1 MKTSTIVD
9 TVARTFLQP
18 RWFSQSSRSWLII
31 SLLAA
36 SVWSAFAYPPAPHHL
51 FYGMVRDEFGTP
63 INDPNA
69 VIILVTAGGARI
81 KTQIV
86 PGLEPGVNYRLAV
99 PMDSGIT
106 SDLYKPTALKPF
118 VPFMIQVVIAG
129 VTNLPIEM
137 TGNLSQMGQPGKRT
151 LLNLTLGEDLNG
163 DGLPDAWQ
171 RLINA
176 DLSKVTPNGDSDKDG
191 LTNLQEYLAG
201 TYAFDPKDG
210 FSLTIVG
217 FNSGA
222 PLFEFLAIR
231 GRTYT
236 LHGSPDLKTWTA
248 QSFSIPADGA
258 TASIRN
264 NYFADTV
271 RKLQIQAAT
280 PAGDT
285 PPRFFRLMVQ

>member
-1 MKTSTIVD
+1 MAHPALRSH
-9 TVARTFLQP
+9 
-18 RWFSQSSRSWLII
+18 WFFRAIRGALAI
-31 SLLAA
+31 SLVTA
-36 SVWSAFAYPPAPHHL
+36 SVLSAFAYPPAPHHL

-69 VIILVTAGGARI
+69 VVILQIASGVQL

-86 PGLEPGVNYRLAV
+86 PGLEPGVNYRLAI
-99 PMDSGIT
+99 PMDAGIA

-118 VPFMIQVVIAG
+118 VPFLIRVIVAG

-176 DLSKVTPNGDSDKDG
+176 DISKVTPNGDSDKDG

-210 FSLTIVG
+210 FTLNIVG
-217 FNSGA
+217 FNNGA
-222 PLFEFLAIR
+222 PLFEFLAIP

-236 LHGSPDLKTWTA
+236 LHGSPDLKSWTP

-258 TASIRN
+258 SAGIRE
-264 NYFADTV
+264 NYFAATV
-271 RKLQIQAAT
+271 SKLKIQAAAT
-280 PAGDT
+280 TGGI